1 MQTSHQMLMQTS
13 PGITLNAGANLLSE
27 TSRGLKPKDGDGLV
41 GFKAVAGIGCP
52 IPPTPRPHKDG
63 NPRGGKFMLEQW
75 SRAAHG
81 STIPGPSPTARCH
94 AVGALHPVGLLP
106 RGGSQTQGSSTMSP
120 SLGPGTALRGP
131 GGGSSDWCVRF
142 CSGQST
148 GHPSPRGSCR
158 LQGAR
163 STSWCPSGCPRC
175 PMGTPGGSGA
185 PLCGE
190 VAPSAGTHGH
200 CTGLPP
206 TPKTSACGDDG
217 CLALHPRVRDSTL
230 LHGRGPLCV
239 PGAPRGLARCHQV
252 WCVPEGR

>member
-1 MQTSHQMLMQTS
+1 MLVQTS
-13 PGITLNAGANLLSE
+13 PVKVPEAPNQKMGMLWWDLRLWQES
-27 TSRGLKPKDGDGLV
+27 
-41 GFKAVAGIGCP
+41 AVQFP
-52 IPPTPRPHKDG
+52 TPTPRPHKDG

-75 SRAAHG
+75 SPCSPRVHHPRSITHCQVPRSGCSAPRGAA
-81 STIPGPSPTARCH
+81 
-94 AVGALHPVGLLP
+94 P
-106 RGGSQTQGSSTMSP
+106 RGGFPDAGLQHNVTQSGTGDSVVGSW
-120 SLGPGTALRGP
+120 
-131 GGGSSDWCVRF
+131 GGSSDWCVRF